1 MNEEKNRVSQ
11 NTNNRLKTALQE
23 VMSSIDMRL
32 IKKMEQDNQNK
43 KCILVDFKVGEG
55 LELISF
61 LNKIRRIPIER
72 LTEKAI
78 KIQRFWRKM
87 QTQTVMPYYSN
98 MFFRNPAINSK
109 AAIEQHLSQISG
121 INSNGNAEE
130 EVLVFD
136 NSTGI
141 RKK

>member
-1 MNEEKNRVSQ
+1 MSVLTSELGGSIPMNEDKNRVGQ

-61 LNKIRRIPIER
+61 LNKIRRIPLER
-72 LTEKAI
+72 L
-78 KIQRFWRKM
+78 
-87 QTQTVMPYYSN
+87 V
-98 MFFRNPAINSK
+98 
-109 AAIEQHLSQISG
+109 
-121 INSNGNAEE
+121 
-130 EVLVFD
+130 
-136 NSTGI
+136 
-141 RKK
+141 